1 MSSRNRKHT
10 HYVYDGN
17 GGSVTPYV
25 QSTDYVWSIINS
37 PWESTADKHLYS
49 FILLSTNSLP
59 TPLSFWRL
67 FVVTTDGENPIWRT
81 WDWSKITRTCDLNL
95 HYFLTKSGVESSSTI
110 ESLSTLYSS
119 TNQPSSIRCTSPLD
133 YPQQRVT
140 LSTTT

>member
-17 GGSVTPYV
+17 GGNVTPNV
-25 QSTDYVWSIINS
+25 QSTDYLWSIINS
-37 PWESTADKHLYS
+37 PWESTADKQLYS

-59 TPLSFWRL
+59 TPLSFWWL
-67 FVVTTDGENPIWRT
+67 FVVTTDGENPVWQT

-95 HYFLTKSGVESSSTI
+95 HYCLTKNGVESSYI
-110 ESLSTLYSS
+110 FESLSTLYSS